1 MSIFGCFN
9 LDVLSLVAGDHE
21 FGALK
26 TFLVKVIYIDL
37 TCGLLFGESSCVLP
51 GEEIARAVSYV
62 GVEWA
67 ELEAIE
73 VAIDED
79 GRVIL
84 GGCLFLK
91 SGLNSCNRF
100 AEIIVMINLNAVGVF
115 ANDRSPEQA
124 YFFIVRKE
132 KMFDTLS

>member
-1 MSIFGCFN
+1 MLPS
-9 LDVLSLVAGDHE
+9 E
-21 FGALK
+21 
-26 TFLVKVIYIDL
+26 KV
-37 TCGLLFGESSCVLP
+37 T
-51 GEEIARAVSYV
+51 RAVCNV
-62 GVEWA
+62 GVERA

-79 GRVIL
+79 GRIIL
-84 GGCLFLK
+84 GGCLLLK

-124 YFFIVRKE
+124 YFFIVRK
-132 KMFDTLS
+132 